1 MTHNIVLHFYVIERS
16 FKLEIKTK
24 DDLNSTLDE
33 IMSRLSVIEQS
44 SNDKPKDEDKPKDKP
59 KDEPKDKETEVES
72 VDEIE
77 KLLNA

>member
-1 MTHNIVLHFYVIERS
+1 M
-16 FKLEIKTK
+16 EIKTK

-44 SNDKPKDEDKPKDKP
+44 SNDKPKDEEKPKDDK
-59 KDEPKDKETEVES
+59 PKDKETEVES

>member
-1 MTHNIVLHFYVIERS
+1 M
-16 FKLEIKTK
+16 EIKTK

-44 SNDKPKDEDKPKDKP
+44 SNEKPKDDKP
-59 KDEPKDKETEVES
+59 KDEPKPKDKEPEVES